1 LLAHAVILNHQ
12 ETLHNCTEVQVIT
25 VPEAGLPG
33 ITQSHVQ
40 GPETC
45 SSVPF
50 SSI

>member
-1 LLAHAVILNHQ
+1 LLAHAVILNRQ
-12 ETLHNCTEVQVIT
+12 EILRGCTEVQVIT
-25 VPEAGLPG
+25 VPEDGLPG
-33 ITQSHVQ
+33 ITESNVQ